1 MVIITEKTL
10 KKLVKEFL
18 ITIGFLS
25 IATVIGMLLIY
36 IGFTESNVTMV
47 YLLCV
52 LLISIFTNGYIWS
65 VAGSLVSVVLS
76 GRNSS
81 EQHLQANPP
90 HSRYIH

>member
-18 ITIGFLS
+18 ITIGLLS

-36 IGFTESNVTMV
+36 IGFTESNVIMV

-52 LLISIFTNGYIWS
+52 LLISIFTNGYI
-65 VAGSLVSVVLS
+65 
-76 GRNSS
+76 
-81 EQHLQANPP
+81 
-90 HSRYIH
+90 

>member
-52 LLISIFTNGYIWS
+52 LLMDISGVWR
-65 VAGSLVSVVLS
+65 VRL
-76 GRNSS
+76 
-81 EQHLQANPP
+81 
-90 HSRYIH
+90 

>member
-18 ITIGFLS
+18 ITIGLLS

-36 IGFTESNVTMV
+36 IGFTESNVIMV

-65 VAGSLVSVVLS
+65 VAGS
-76 GRNSS
+76 
-81 EQHLQANPP
+81 
-90 HSRYIH
+90 

>member
-18 ITIGFLS
+18 ITIGYLS
-25 IATVIGMLLIY
+25 IATLIGMLLIY

-52 LLISIFTNGYIWS
+52 LLLSIFTNGYIWS
-65 VAGSLVSVVLS
+65 VAGSLVSVVLM
-76 GRNSS
+76 NFFLNMS
-81 EQHLQANPP
+81 EFNDV
-90 HSRYIH
+90 

>member
-18 ITIGFLS
+18 ITIGLLS

-36 IGFTESNVTMV
+36 IGFTESNVIMV

-52 LLISIFTNGYIWS
+52 LFDFD
-65 VAGSLVSVVLS
+65 
-76 GRNSS
+76 
-81 EQHLQANPP
+81 
-90 HSRYIH
+90 IH

>member
-18 ITIGFLS
+18 ITIGYLS
-25 IATVIGMLLIY
+25 IATLIGMLLIY

-52 LLISIFTNGYIWS
+52 LLLSIFTNGYIWS
-65 VAGSLVSVVLS
+65 VAGIGKMQSLFRSDIS
-76 GRNSS
+76 GVWRVR
-81 EQHLQANPP
+81 L
-90 HSRYIH
+90 

>member
-18 ITIGFLS
+18 ITIGLLS

-36 IGFTESNVTMV
+36 IGFTESNVIMV

-65 VAGSLVSVVLS
+65 CLLYTSDAAD
-76 GRNSS
+76 
-81 EQHLQANPP
+81 E
-90 HSRYIH
+90 

>member
-18 ITIGFLS
+18 ITIGYLS

-52 LLISIFTNGYIWS
+52 LLLSIFTNGYIWS
-65 VAGSLVSVVLS
+65 VAGSLVSVGS
-76 GRNSS
+76 DEFFPDRTKIYFS
-81 EQHLQANPP
+81 
-90 HSRYIH
+90 YI

>member
-18 ITIGFLS
+18 ITIGLLS

-36 IGFTESNVTMV
+36 IGFTESNVIMV

-65 VAGSLVSVVLS
+65 VAGKCCSDEFLPDRTKIYFS
-76 GRNSS
+76 
-81 EQHLQANPP
+81 
-90 HSRYIH
+90 YI